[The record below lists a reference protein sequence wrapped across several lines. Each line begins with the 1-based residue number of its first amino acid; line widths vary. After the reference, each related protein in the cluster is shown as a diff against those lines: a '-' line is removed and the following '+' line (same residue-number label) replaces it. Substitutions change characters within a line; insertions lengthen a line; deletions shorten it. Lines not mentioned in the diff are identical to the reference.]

1 MARTGITYEQVE
13 ELSGRVEALERERDE
28 YRERL
33 AAMEKQLQDA
43 QQRAQEAEKGPS
55 AG

>member
-1 MARTGITYEQVE
+1 MTTLEEQ
-13 ELSGRVEALERERDE
+13 RDE

-43 QQRAQEAEKGPS
+43 QQRAQEAEKGRTK
-55 AG
+55 AEL